1 MGIKMKTNEL
11 KNLLGMYNLEVR
23 EVENIVFVL
32 KEGVTAATIS
42 TKYQN
47 CFSTQFIEMIA
58 FCEPE
63 RQEIVDLI
71 WEYAGT
77 DMEARKDEKMAR
89 LRLDVPLVEFPW
101 YLYKNKHTGDTG
113 ITGMKEASENYQTE
127 FTPDE
132 LLGLNRTGFKVEV
145 LG

>member
-1 MGIKMKTNEL
+1 MKTNEF
-11 KNLLGMYNLEVR
+11 KNLIGMYNLEVS
-23 EVENIVFVL
+23 EIDLLLLVL
-32 KEGVTAATIS
+32 KDGVTAATIS
-42 TKYQN
+42 TTYQN
-47 CFSTQFIEMIA
+47 CFSTYYQAMMA

-71 WEYAGT
+71 WEFAGT
-77 DMEARKDEKMAR
+77 EVEARVDEKKAR
-89 LRLDVPLVEFPW
+89 LRLDVPLVDFPW

-127 FTPDE
+127 FSADE

-145 LG
+145 VG

>member
-1 MGIKMKTNEL
+1 MKTNEF
-11 KNLLGMYNLEVR
+11 KNLMGMYNLEL
-23 EVENIVFVL
+23 EEHEHMLLIL
-32 KEGVTAATIS
+32 KDGVAAATVS
-42 TKYQN
+42 TTYQN
-47 CFSTQFIEMIA
+47 LFNTYFLPMMA

-77 DMEARKDEKMAR
+77 DVEARKDEKLAR
-89 LRLDVPLVEFPW
+89 LRLDVPLVSFPW

-127 FTPDE
+127 FTADE

-145 LG
+145 VG

>member
-1 MGIKMKTNEL
+1 MKTNEF
-11 KNLLGMYNLEVR
+11 KNLIGMYNLEV
-23 EVENIVFVL
+23 EETEHMVFIL
-32 KEGVTAATIS
+32 KDGITAATVS
-42 TKYQN
+42 TTCQN
-47 CFSTQFIEMIA
+47 CFNTFFLSMMA

-77 DMEARKDEKMAR
+77 DVEARKDEKMAR
-89 LRLDVPLVEFPW
+89 LRLDVPLVEYPYYWFI
-101 YLYKNKHTGDTG
+101 NKINGKGGVSILLPSD
-113 ITGMKEASENYQTE
+113 ENIQYE
-127 FTPDE
+127 FTQDE

>member
-1 MGIKMKTNEL
+1 MKTNEF
-11 KNLLGMYNLEVR
+11 KNLMGMYNLEVS
-23 EVENIVFVL
+23 EVENMLLIM
-32 KEGVTAATIS
+32 KDGITAATVS
-42 TKYQN
+42 TTYKN
-47 CFSTQFIEMIA
+47 CFGTQFLEMMK

-63 RQEIVDLI
+63 RQEIVDLV

-77 DMEARKDEKMAR
+77 DVEARKDEKLAR
-89 LRLDVPLVEFPW
+89 LRLDMPLVKFPW

-145 LG
+145 VG

>member
-1 MGIKMKTNEL
+1 MKTNDF
-11 KNLLGMYNLEVR
+11 KNLLGMYGLEV
-23 EVENIVFVL
+23 VEGKDRLFII
-32 KEGVTAATIS
+32 KDGVTAAKVS
-42 TKYQN
+42 TTYQN
-47 CFSTQFIEMIA
+47 CFSTHFLAMMA

-77 DMEARKDEKMAR
+77 DVEARKDEKMAR
-89 LRLDVPLVEFPW
+89 LRLDVPLVEYPYYWFR
-101 YLYKNKHTGDTG
+101 NKINGKGGVSILLPSD
-113 ITGMKEASENYQTE
+113 ENIQYE
-127 FTPDE
+127 FTADE

>member
-1 MGIKMKTNEL
+1 MKTNEF
-11 KNLLGMYNLEVR
+11 KNLIGMYNLEV
-23 EVENIVFVL
+23 EETEHMVFVL
-32 KEGVTAATIS
+32 KDGVTAATVS
-42 TKYQN
+42 TTHQN
-47 CFSTQFIEMIA
+47 CFSTHFLSMMA

-77 DMEARKDEKMAR
+77 DVEARKDEKMAR
-89 LRLDVPLVEFPW
+89 LRLDVPLVTFPW

-127 FTPDE
+127 FTVDE

-145 LG
+145 VG

>member
-1 MGIKMKTNEL
+1 MKTNEF
-11 KNLLGMYNLEVR
+11 KNLLGMYNLEVS
-23 EVENIVFVL
+23 EVENMLFVL
-32 KEGVTAATIS
+32 KDRTTAATVS
-42 TKYQN
+42 TTYQN
-47 CFSTQFIEMIA
+47 CFNTQFREMMA

-77 DMEARKDEKMAR
+77 DVEARKDEKLAR

-127 FTPDE
+127 FTVDE

>member
-1 MGIKMKTNEL
+1 MKTNEF
-11 KNLLGMYNLEVR
+11 KNVMGMYNLEIS
-23 EVENIVFVL
+23 EVKNMLFVL
-32 KEGVTAATIS
+32 KDGVTAATVS
-42 TKYQN
+42 TAYQN
-47 CFSTQFIEMIA
+47 CFNTFFLPMMA

-77 DMEARKDEKMAR
+77 DVEARKDEKLAR
-89 LRLDVPLVEFPW
+89 LRLDVPLVEYPYYWF
-101 YLYKNKHTGDTG
+101 KNKNTGKSG
-113 ITGMKEASENYQTE
+113 ISVLLPSDENIQYE
-127 FTPDE
+127 FTADE

>member
-1 MGIKMKTNEL
+1 MKTNDF
-11 KNLLGMYNLEVR
+11 KNLLGMYNLEV
-23 EVENIVFVL
+23 EETEHMVFIL
-32 KEGVTAATIS
+32 KEGVTAATVS
-42 TKYQN
+42 TTYQN
-47 CFSTQFIEMIA
+47 CFNTFFSTMVG

-77 DMEARKDEKMAR
+77 DVEARKDEKLAR
-89 LRLDVPLVEFPW
+89 LRLDVPLVSFPW

-127 FTPDE
+127 FTADE
-132 LLGLNRTGFKVEV
+132 LLGLNRTGFKLEVVE
-145 LG
+145 